1 MVQSMGATVARWGNS
16 LAIRLPQHLAK
27 EIKLTEGVEVDLV
40 AIDGN
45 LVIKPRIRK
54 RYSLEE
60 LIDAITPEN
69 LHTEV
74 ESGIVVGNEAW

>member
-1 MVQSMGATVARWGNS
+1 MVTTVARWGNS

-27 EIKLTEGVEVDLV
+27 EINLTEGIEVDLV
-40 AIDGN
+40 VIDGN
-45 LVIKPRIRK
+45 LVIKPKIRK

-60 LIDAITPEN
+60 LVSAITPEN

-74 ESGIVVGNEAW
+74 ESGIAVGNEAW